1 MCELILTSTDHYDQ
15 KSYIEYL
22 ENENK
27 KQYILLMTQQ
37 YLLCKIRS
45 KFKLRLFHD
54 SRKISHNPN
63 YFDFFNIKI
72 IKNNVTIG
80 NFSNQL
86 YEEKL
91 TFISSI
97 REAYHNELSFGTIG
111 KKIPNKNNGEKEYFF
126 HFVRDYD
133 PIYIPEKLPGSW
145 AKIIQCIFER
155 SNTNPEKLLLRIY
168 TYTPNHTRCTMMTF
182 TKIPIDCTNKFECAL
197 SKFCMR
203 YNIRAD
209 IV

>member
-1 MCELILTSTDHYDQ
+1 MCELNLTSTYNHDQ

-37 YLLCKIRS
+37 YILCKIKS

-54 SRKISHNPN
+54 SRTISHNPN

-80 NFSNQL
+80 IFSDQL
-86 YEEKL
+86 YEQKL

-97 REAYHNELSFGTIG
+97 REAYHNELSFG
-111 KKIPNKNNGEKEYFF
+111 
-126 HFVRDYD
+126 
-133 PIYIPEKLPGSW
+133 KLG
-145 AKIIQCIFER
+145 
-155 SNTNPEKLLLRIY
+155 
-168 TYTPNHTRCTMMTF
+168 
-182 TKIPIDCTNKFECAL
+182 
-197 SKFCMR
+197 
-203 YNIRAD
+203 
-209 IV
+209 